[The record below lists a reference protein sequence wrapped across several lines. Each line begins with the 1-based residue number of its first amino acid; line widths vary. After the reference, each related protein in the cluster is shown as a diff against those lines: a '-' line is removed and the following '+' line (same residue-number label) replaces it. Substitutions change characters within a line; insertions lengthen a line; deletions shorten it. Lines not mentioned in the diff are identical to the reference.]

1 MTSNNCQACVELT
14 LEIQRTICRQQITG
28 LNQFDF
34 SRAMPTPNL
43 RTGMLGE
50 RDWLWRYMQSS
61 LRTGSQGELC
71 SRTLLETGLRLHVF
85 RIAFRN
91 EKHLSVPFRK
101 AIFMQRNY
109 CNGAIYLT
117 WEPAVYYG
125 LPSNTDTSLIRTPQ
139 PSPSRSEA
147 SARKN
152 VDVVRD
158 WDLGVTSPHS
168 TPRHKTFKT

>member
-1 MTSNNCQACVELT
+1 
-14 LEIQRTICRQQITG
+14 
-28 LNQFDF
+28 
-34 SRAMPTPNL
+34 
-43 RTGMLGE
+43 
-50 RDWLWRYMQSS
+50 MQSS

-125 LPSNTDTSLIRTPQ
+125 LPSNTDTSLIRTPFFYEHI
-139 PSPSRSEA
+139 S
-147 SARKN
+147 N
-152 VDVVRD
+152 TD
-158 WDLGVTSPHS
+158 TSLLRTS
-168 TPRHKTFKT
+168 LNTVII